1 VTEKIAITGSKGYVG
16 KFLVDALRNNGFEV
30 IEGNRKNADV
40 NDVIKLE
47 KLIKNSDVV
56 IHLAVYQNVFDK
68 SYDNFEKVNV
78 EGTKNLLELCKKYNK
93 RVILFSS
100 EVVFRKSNDFY
111 TKSKKEQLALAKKY
125 KNVEII
131 YPPVILDLKQKIAWW
146 KLMPGGIMASMG
158 DGGKKINFAEV
169 RDLCGHVVEI
179 LKNNKSKLPIK
190 TMTRSEF
197 STYVHERIG
206 GFKVPFRIPV
216 GFIKLAYVFFG
227 KTKYGILLKSI
238 IDNEK

>member
-16 KFLVDALRNNGFEV
+16 KFLIGALRSNGFEV
-30 IEGNRKNADV
+30 IEGNKKNADV

-47 KLIKNSDVV
+47 KFVKNSDVV

-78 EGTKNLLELCKKYNK
+78 EGTKNLLERCKKYDK

-111 TKSKKEQLALAKKY
+111 TTSKKEQLALAKKY
-125 KNVEII
+125 KNVEIV
-131 YPPVILDLKQKIAWW
+131 YPPVILDLKQKIPGW
-146 KLMPGGIMASMG
+146 KLMPGGIMASIG
-158 DGGKKINFAEV
+158 DGNKKINFIEV
-169 RDLCGHVVEI
+169 GDLCGHVLELI
-179 LKNNKSKLPIK
+179 KNNKSKLPIK

-197 STYVHERIG
+197 STYVHERMG
-206 GFKVPFRIPV
+206 GFKMPFRIPI

-227 KTKYGILLKSI
+227 KIKYGILLESI